1 MESRRQNDS
10 RLPFSTTFNSTEDTM
25 KRVALF
31 LLTNLAILV
40 VLGIT
45 ANILGVNHFLTR
57 SGLDM
62 AALLGF
68 AALFG
73 MGGAFL
79 SLAMSKFVAKMS
91 TRAQVIDHP
100 RSEAEAWLLQTVATQ
115 AQRAGIKMPEVA
127 IYDSP
132 EPNAFATGP
141 SRNNSL
147 VAVSTGLL
155 HGMSRDEVEAVLAH
169 EVSHVANGD
178 MVTLTLIQGVVNTF
192 VIAIAKI
199 AGYAVDRALSSNNNE
214 EYQGPGMAYWVTSII
229 AEITLGILATAIVM
243 WFSRQREFRA
253 DRGGAGLAGRS
264 KMIAALERLKAA
276 HEPSHLPSQVA
287 AFGIRGGMAEGLK
300 KLFLSHPPLEERI
313 AALRSVER

>member
-1 MESRRQNDS
+1 
-10 RLPFSTTFNSTEDTM
+10 M
-25 KRVALF
+25 KRVVLF
-31 LLTNLAILV
+31 VLTNLAILV

-45 ANILGVNHFLTR
+45 ASVLGVGRFI
-57 SGLDM
+57 SSAGLDLGS
-62 AALLGF
+62 LLAF

-79 SLAMSKFVAKMS
+79 SLAMSKWVAKMS
-91 TRAQVIDHP
+91 TGAQVIERP
-100 RSEAEAWLLQTVATQ
+100 RNQAEAWLLETVRAQ

-132 EPNAFATGP
+132 DVNAFATGP

-155 HGMSRDEVEAVLAH
+155 DTMSRQEAEAVLAH

-192 VIAIAKI
+192 VIAIAKVV
-199 AGYAVDRALSSNNNE
+199 GYAVDRALSSNNQEE
-214 EYQGPGMAYWVTSII
+214 EYQGPGVAYWVTSIV
-229 AEITLGILATAIVM
+229 AEILLGILASMIVM

-253 DRGGAGLAGRS
+253 DAGGATLAGRGN
-264 KMIAALERLKAA
+264 MIAALERLRAI
-276 HEPSHLPSQVA
+276 HEPSQLPTQVA
-287 AFGIRGGMAEGLK
+287 ALGINSGSGVMR
-300 KLFLSHPPLEERI
+300 LFMSHPPLEERI
-313 AALRSVER
+313 AALRA